1 MKQTAK
7 LGCRV
12 FVALLC
18 LAMLASVITVP
29 TFAAGNSALTS
40 VAGQDL
46 SAFIDLI
53 NKYNEVK
60 DQPDAAA
67 QLKDYVDEQYAT
79 NESFKESAD
88 EILGVKDEEDAEKKF
103 DTVINDVLVNEEH
116 VGDIDTVVDAVQNGA
131 SFDEIKDAIEYQK
144 EEQKKKDE
152 DPTYVSPT
160 CTVLWKV
167 DGVTVHEE
175 TLGF

>member
-60 DQPDAAA
+60 DQPDAAD

-88 EILGVKDEEDAEKKF
+88 EILGVKDEEDAKQKF
-103 DTVINDVLVNEEH
+103 DTVIDDVLVNVE
-116 VGDIDTVVDAVQNGA
+116 
-131 SFDEIKDAIEYQK
+131 S
-144 EEQKKKDE
+144 
-152 DPTYVSPT
+152 
-160 CTVLWKV
+160 
-167 DGVTVHEE
+167 
-175 TLGF
+175 